1 MSENS
6 KWKREVQNAYFAYD
20 LGSWCP
26 RTFMP
31 YSMGTSTSTIWNMVI
46 PFLVLFVI
54 QWPFKEGKSFVNRL
68 FNKRKIFLLTK
79 VFIYQVWSFFIKYLI
94 FGARKNRCGKELVR
108 TCECIINV
116 FYVWWLQN
124 VTVHSWAMMFQ
135 SIVVNIKQKNK
146 TYNILKNI
154 KIR

>member
-6 KWKREVQNAYFAYD
+6 KSKREVQNAYFTYD

-26 RTFMP
+26 KTFMP
-31 YSMGTSTSTIWNMVI
+31 YSMETSTSTIWDMVI

-54 QWPFKEGKSFVNRL
+54 HLLSKEGKSFVSHLLN
-68 FNKRKIFLLTK
+68 NIFIFTK
-79 VFIYQVWSFFIKYLI
+79 VFIYQIWSFLIKYLI
-94 FGARKNRCGKELVR
+94 FGMRKNRCGKELVR
-108 TCECIINV
+108 TCQCIINV
-116 FYVWWLQN
+116 LYVWWLQN

-146 TYNILKNI
+146 KYNILKNI
-154 KIR
+154 KIG